1 MAANSETTSQIKSLR
16 ALPRGTVR
24 DYLSLAR
31 LDHVTKHVFILPGLI
46 LACALRLPDPM
57 TLLVSVPVGLLS
69 AVCIASANYVINE
82 WLDREHDAAH
92 PTKSQR
98 RSVVVALQ
106 PAGVYGEYLLFAIA
120 GLILAYLI
128 GTLFF
133 ITSVAFLASGILY
146 NVPPVRA
153 KDKPYLDVL
162 MECLNNPIRLL
173 LGWAMVEDGTLP
185 PVSVLAAYWMAGAFL
200 MATKRLGEY
209 RDLAATAGVAV
220 LRQYRRS
227 FRLLHG
233 RKPDG
238 LLLCLRDDVGI
249 PDGHIPGQVQ
259 GGIHHRVSVRQRPL
273 RGLPLARDPP
283 RLRRATPGETVPLAP
298 SGRHARRNRHCLHF
312 RHLRRHAVSRFRGHS
327 VLRVDF
333 SAAMKP

>member
-1 MAANSETTSQIKSLR
+1 MAANSETTPQIKSLT

-24 DYLSLAR
+24 DYLTLAR

-46 LACALRLPDPM
+46 LAYALLPGTK
-57 TLLVSVPVGLLS
+57 TLLVSVPLGFLS
-69 AVCIASANYVINE
+69 AICIASANYVINE

-128 GTLFF
+128 NTLFF

-162 MECLNNPIRLL
+162 MECLNNPIRFM
-173 LGWAMVEDGTLP
+173 LGWAMVEAVTLP

-209 RDLAATAGVAV
+209 RDLAATAGVSV

-227 FRLLHG
+227 FRFYTEESLMVSCFVYAMMSAFLMG
-233 RKPDG
+233 IFLVKYRVEYILVFPFVSG
-238 LLLCLRDDVGI
+238 LFAVYLWLATRPGSVVQHPERLFHSRRLDVM
-249 PDGHIPGQVQ
+249 
-259 GGIHHRVSVRQRPL
+259 
-273 RGLPLARDPP
+273 LAATVIVFIFATFVDMPFLDFVATPSISPP
-283 RLRRATPGETVPLAP
+283 R
-298 SGRHARRNRHCLHF
+298 
-312 RHLRRHAVSRFRGHS
+312 
-327 VLRVDF
+327 
-333 SAAMKP
+333 